1 MKVFAQEFSR
11 LGHSVTV
18 LASAANRKAG
28 PGEPGPE
35 RVLFCPVIPL
45 RRKSAVNRLLNNL
58 SFAVT
63 SLVPGIG
70 LSPGRTSCSLRRRLP
85 W

>member
-63 SLVPGIG
+63 SLVRDWPV
-70 LSPGRTSCSLRRRLP
+70 PGRTSCSLRRRLP